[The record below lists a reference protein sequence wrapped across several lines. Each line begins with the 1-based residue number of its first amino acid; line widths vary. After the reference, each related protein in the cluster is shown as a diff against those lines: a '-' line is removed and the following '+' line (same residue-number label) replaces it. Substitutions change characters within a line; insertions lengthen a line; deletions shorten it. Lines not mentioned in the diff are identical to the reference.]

1 MSNPDG
7 AVFDTFIYNLTLDIS
22 RIELFWP
29 FCHPFPDI
37 IILESNVQNKQQT
50 IFLREVRQNFLTAD
64 NKEGG
69 QRVVE
74 GGRGFRAQLTAS
86 VTARSQALYRLEP
99 EPNVTKCFL
108 LQLLVQFLRQM
119 MNKF

>member
-74 GGRGFRAQLTAS
+74 GGWGGVS
-86 VTARSQALYRLEP
+86 EP
-99 EPNVTKCFL
+99 S
-108 LQLLVQFLRQM
+108 
-119 MNKF
+119 